1 MAPCAARS
9 KCCRRAPRPRQ
20 RTGVQRV
27 SASTG
32 RADGGR
38 GDAQLFSASQPAV
51 ICGPLHHMR
60 CPDMH
65 DGRFYY
71 MFTCAPQL
79 KYTKSTRGVRCAEFR
94 SMILQNAVPPR
105 LLCTHIC
112 AMLKRQAHARVVTE
126 CRREDQR
133 RLAIRV
139 CHVGCRVMV
148 VEEPTD
154 LCRVAVASGIAQQR
168 RVRPFPWQR
177 WLRRWRWLRLQRR
190 RLLQQV

>member
-1 MAPCAARS
+1 MTVDFIICVHALHNS
-9 KCCRRAPRPRQ
+9 N
-20 RTGVQRV
+20 TQRV
-27 SASTG
+27 HVA
-32 RADGGR
+32 
-38 GDAQLFSASQPAV
+38 
-51 ICGPLHHMR
+51 CG
-60 CPDMH
+60 
-65 DGRFYY
+65 
-71 MFTCAPQL
+71 A
-79 KYTKSTRGVRCAEFR
+79 AEFR
-94 SMILQNAVPPR
+94 SMIMQNAVPPR